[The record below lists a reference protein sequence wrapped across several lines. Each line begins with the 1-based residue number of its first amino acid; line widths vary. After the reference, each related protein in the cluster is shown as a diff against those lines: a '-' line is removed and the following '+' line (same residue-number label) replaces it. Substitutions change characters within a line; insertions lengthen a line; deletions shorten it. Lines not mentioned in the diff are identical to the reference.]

1 MAVGLYKHNAYAYEQ
16 IEEKLKTSNR
26 TCVIH
31 PTGSGKSFIA
41 IKWLYENR
49 NKKCLFL
56 TSQKPIIDQIIRHIE
71 SCGLTLNDFPY
82 LKFDLYQNIT
92 EQIAT
97 TYSTDCI
104 VLDEFHRCGAP
115 KWGKGL
121 DVLLNNNSNAKVLGF
136 SATPIRYLDDCRNM
150 AEELFDNNIA
160 SQITL
165 VEAVTKG
172 ILPLPT
178 YINAL
183 YSFDEDIQRIQTK
196 INKLASESDRKL
208 FQEKFD
214 SAKKLL
220 EKSEG
225 LEKVF
230 SKNITKSNGRFIVFC
245 RDVEHMNRM
254 IEESKNW
261 FGSVNSNIDMYSVIS
276 TNKDFDNRNSI
287 ESFETSNNDH
297 LKLLFCV
304 NMLNEGLH
312 VNNIDGVIML
322 RPTISPIIYL
332 QQLGRA
338 LSVGHNEHPL
348 IFDIVNN
355 SLGIKDI
362 DKFYEQ
368 VKRQIQT
375 GTNNPA
381 ISGYKD
387 IDIGSFKVIDEM
399 SSMIDLFDI
408 IDKSLTKETYDNSK
422 AKKLYDD
429 LIELGHQ
436 PNRNNSKEESSLY
449 TALISHG
456 REWLTEEQLD
466 ILKQM
471 EIYIPEKLSQEDLSA
486 ILFEELMELGHQP
499 SQAIP
504 EESNLYSRLVQ
515 RGAKYLTED
524 QLQELS
530 NYGIYI
536 PKAMTQDERGNQLF
550 NELVQFGHQ
559 PSQAIPEESNLYS
572 RLVQRGAK
580 YLTEDQLQ
588 ELSNYGIYIPKA
600 MTQDER
606 GNQLFNELVQFGHQ
620 PARASKDKVEVNLY
634 GRLQRHGREWLT
646 EEQLQE
652 LSKLGIKLPETKGE
666 SRESEEF
673 FNELML
679 LGHQPKK
686 SNPEETS
693 LYRKLQRRGSTL
705 LTPEQRERL
714 SQLGIAVPVRLE
726 QSDYIEQAFC
736 SLINL
741 GHYPSASV
749 KEEHALYVRVYK
761 YKDKFSEEQK
771 QILSYLGF
779 IPETEVVDINHITQ
793 YVLARLNQATEK
805 GNAEMINNYQ
815 NILGIINQKNNG
827 LNGAENNPHHLK

>member
-297 LKLLFCV
+297 
-304 NMLNEGLH
+304 
-312 VNNIDGVIML
+312 
-322 RPTISPIIYL
+322 
-332 QQLGRA
+332 
-338 LSVGHNEHPL
+338 
-348 IFDIVNN
+348 
-355 SLGIKDI
+355 
-362 DKFYEQ
+362 
-368 VKRQIQT
+368 
-375 GTNNPA
+375 
-381 ISGYKD
+381 
-387 IDIGSFKVIDEM
+387 
-399 SSMIDLFDI
+399 
-408 IDKSLTKETYDNSK
+408 
-422 AKKLYDD
+422 
-429 LIELGHQ
+429 
-436 PNRNNSKEESSLY
+436 
-449 TALISHG
+449 
-456 REWLTEEQLD
+456 
-466 ILKQM
+466 
-471 EIYIPEKLSQEDLSA
+471 
-486 ILFEELMELGHQP
+486 
-499 SQAIP
+499 
-504 EESNLYSRLVQ
+504 
-515 RGAKYLTED
+515 
-524 QLQELS
+524 
-530 NYGIYI
+530 
-536 PKAMTQDERGNQLF
+536 
-550 NELVQFGHQ
+550 
-559 PSQAIPEESNLYS
+559 
-572 RLVQRGAK
+572 
-580 YLTEDQLQ
+580 
-588 ELSNYGIYIPKA
+588 
-600 MTQDER
+600 
-606 GNQLFNELVQFGHQ
+606 
-620 PARASKDKVEVNLY
+620 
-634 GRLQRHGREWLT
+634 
-646 EEQLQE
+646 
-652 LSKLGIKLPETKGE
+652 
-666 SRESEEF
+666 
-673 FNELML
+673 
-679 LGHQPKK
+679 
-686 SNPEETS
+686 
-693 LYRKLQRRGSTL
+693 
-705 LTPEQRERL
+705 
-714 SQLGIAVPVRLE
+714 
-726 QSDYIEQAFC
+726 
-736 SLINL
+736 
-741 GHYPSASV
+741 
-749 KEEHALYVRVYK
+749 
-761 YKDKFSEEQK
+761 
-771 QILSYLGF
+771 
-779 IPETEVVDINHITQ
+779 
-793 YVLARLNQATEK
+793 
-805 GNAEMINNYQ
+805 
-815 NILGIINQKNNG
+815 
-827 LNGAENNPHHLK
+827 

>member
-1 MAVGLYKHNAYAYEQ
+1 MAVELYKHNAYAYEQ

-92 EQIAT
+92 EQVAT

-115 KWGKGL
+115 EWGKGL

-261 FGSVNSNIDMYSVIS
+261 FGSVNSNIDIYSVIS
-276 TNKDFDNRNSI
+276 TNKDSDNRNSI

-312 VNNIDGVIML
+312 VNDIDGVIML

-368 VKRQIQT
+368 VKLQIQT
-375 GTNNPA
+375 GTSNPA
-381 ISGYKD
+381 ISGYND

-408 IDKSLTKETYDNSK
+408 IDKSLTKEIYESSK
-422 AKKLYDD
+422 AKKLYND

-471 EIYIPEKLSQEDLSA
+471 GIYIPEKLSQEDLSA

-515 RGAKYLTED
+515 RGAKYLTEE

-559 PSQAIPEESNLYS
+559 PT
-572 RLVQRGAK
+572 R
-580 YLTEDQLQ
+580 T
-588 ELSNYGIYIPKA
+588 
-600 MTQDER
+600 
-606 GNQLFNELVQFGHQ
+606 
-620 PARASKDKVEVNLY
+620 SKDKVEANLY

-646 EEQLQE
+646 DEQLLE
-652 LSKLGIKLPETKGE
+652 LSKLGIKLPETKDE

-726 QSDYIEQAFC
+726 ESDYIEQAFC

-741 GHYPSASV
+741 RHYPSASV
-749 KEEHALYVRVYK
+749 KEEHALYIRVYK

-793 YVLARLNQATEK
+793 YVLTRLNQATEK

-815 NILGIINQKNNG
+815 NILGIINKKNNG

>member
-368 VKRQIQT
+368 VKRQIQA

>member
-1 MAVGLYKHNAYAYEQ
+1 MAVELYKHNAYAYEQ

-49 NKKCLFL
+49 NRNCLFL

-71 SCGLTLNDFPY
+71 SCGLTLNDFPN

-92 EQIAT
+92 EQVAK

-115 KWGKGL
+115 EWGKGL

-150 AEELFDNNIA
+150 TEELFDNNIA

-165 VEAVTKG
+165 VEAVAKG

-183 YSFDEDIQRIQTK
+183 YSFDEDIQRIQKK
-196 INKLASESDRKL
+196 INRLASESDRKL

-214 SAKKLL
+214 SAKRLL

-261 FGSVNSNIDMYSVIS
+261 FESVNDNIDIYSVIS

-368 VKRQIQT
+368 VKRQIQA

-422 AKKLYDD
+422 EKKLYDE
-429 LIELGHQ
+429 LIEYQKSQLYILDKAKDAIADYIA
-436 PNRNNSKEESSLY
+436 SDASSLKEY
-449 TALISHG
+449 VKSRDMSLST
-456 REWLTEEQLD
+456 LTYYLD
-466 ILKQM
+466 ILILCEDPLYETYKISALEKEEFEKTKQISNGVEVINKLQNGVLLEDGSIRDFDLIDYYEM
-471 EIYIPEKLSQEDLSA
+471 MNIKPKAAVNLLKKYISNHQLVGLKIFSQRYLEDKELTPKDVSIKLNERLEINCQKDKRGIFVRGTGKVISDDEKLAVINYILNKRIPLTDGTYESGLARVKKNVFDL
-486 ILFEELMELGHQP
+486 
-499 SQAIP
+499 
-504 EESNLYSRLVQ
+504 
-515 RGAKYLTED
+515 D
-524 QLQELS
+524 
-530 NYGIYI
+530 
-536 PKAMTQDERGNQLF
+536 KA
-550 NELVQFGHQ
+550 
-559 PSQAIPEESNLYS
+559 
-572 RLVQRGAK
+572 
-580 YLTEDQLQ
+580 
-588 ELSNYGIYIPKA
+588 
-600 MTQDER
+600 
-606 GNQLFNELVQFGHQ
+606 
-620 PARASKDKVEVNLY
+620 
-634 GRLQRHGREWLT
+634 
-646 EEQLQE
+646 
-652 LSKLGIKLPETKGE
+652 
-666 SRESEEF
+666 ESE
-673 FNELML
+673 
-679 LGHQPKK
+679 KI
-686 SNPEETS
+686 
-693 LYRKLQRRGSTL
+693 YTL
-705 LTPEQRERL
+705 
-714 SQLGIAVPVRLE
+714 V
-726 QSDYIEQAFC
+726 
-736 SLINL
+736 
-741 GHYPSASV
+741 
-749 KEEHALYVRVYK
+749 
-761 YKDKFSEEQK
+761 
-771 QILSYLGF
+771 
-779 IPETEVVDINHITQ
+779 
-793 YVLARLNQATEK
+793 
-805 GNAEMINNYQ
+805 
-815 NILGIINQKNNG
+815 
-827 LNGAENNPHHLK
+827 

>member
-1 MAVGLYKHNAYAYEQ
+1 MAVELYRHNAYAYEQ

-56 TSQKPIIDQIIRHIE
+56 TSQKPIIDQIIRHIG
-71 SCGLTLNDFPY
+71 SCGLTLNDFPN

-92 EQIAT
+92 EQVAK

-115 KWGKGL
+115 EWGKGL

-160 SQITL
+160 SQISL
-165 VEAVTKG
+165 VEAVAKG

-196 INKLASESDRKL
+196 INRLASESDRKL

-214 SAKKLL
+214 SAKRLL

-225 LEKVF
+225 LERVF

-254 IEESKNW
+254 IEESRNW
-261 FGSVNSNIDMYSVIS
+261 FGDVNSNIDMYSVIS
-276 TNKDFDNRNSI
+276 TNKDSDNRNSI
-287 ESFETSNNDH
+287 ERFETSNNEH

-368 VKRQIQT
+368 VKRQIQI

-408 IDKSLTKETYDNSK
+408 IDKSLTKETYENSK

-456 REWLTEEQLD
+456 KEWLSDEQ
-466 ILKQM
+466 I
-471 EIYIPEKLSQEDLSA
+471 ETFYI
-486 ILFEELMELGHQP
+486 F
-499 SQAIP
+499 
-504 EESNLYSRLVQ
+504 NSR
-515 RGAKYLTED
+515 
-524 QLQELS
+524 
-530 NYGIYI
+530 
-536 PKAMTQDERGNQLF
+536 
-550 NELVQFGHQ
+550 
-559 PSQAIPEESNLYS
+559 
-572 RLVQRGAK
+572 
-580 YLTEDQLQ
+580 
-588 ELSNYGIYIPKA
+588 
-600 MTQDER
+600 
-606 GNQLFNELVQFGHQ
+606 
-620 PARASKDKVEVNLY
+620 
-634 GRLQRHGREWLT
+634 
-646 EEQLQE
+646 
-652 LSKLGIKLPETKGE
+652 
-666 SRESEEF
+666 
-673 FNELML
+673 
-679 LGHQPKK
+679 
-686 SNPEETS
+686 
-693 LYRKLQRRGSTL
+693 
-705 LTPEQRERL
+705 
-714 SQLGIAVPVRLE
+714 
-726 QSDYIEQAFC
+726 
-736 SLINL
+736 
-741 GHYPSASV
+741 
-749 KEEHALYVRVYK
+749 
-761 YKDKFSEEQK
+761 
-771 QILSYLGF
+771 
-779 IPETEVVDINHITQ
+779 
-793 YVLARLNQATEK
+793 
-805 GNAEMINNYQ
+805 
-815 NILGIINQKNNG
+815 
-827 LNGAENNPHHLK
+827 

>member
-312 VNNIDGVIML
+312 VNDIDGVIML

-375 GTNNPA
+375 GTSNPA
-381 ISGYKD
+381 ISGYND

-408 IDKSLTKETYDNSK
+408 IDKSLTKETYENSK
-422 AKKLYDD
+422 AKKLYND

-436 PNRNNSKEESSLY
+436 PNRNNSKEESALY
-449 TALISHG
+449 TALINHG
-456 REWLTEEQLD
+456 KEWLTEERLD
-466 ILKQM
+466 ILRQM
-471 EIYIPEKLSQEDLSA
+471 GIYIPEKLSQEDLSA

-499 SQAIP
+499 
-504 EESNLYSRLVQ
+504 
-515 RGAKYLTED
+515 
-524 QLQELS
+524 
-530 NYGIYI
+530 
-536 PKAMTQDERGNQLF
+536 
-550 NELVQFGHQ
+550 
-559 PSQAIPEESNLYS
+559 
-572 RLVQRGAK
+572 
-580 YLTEDQLQ
+580 
-588 ELSNYGIYIPKA
+588 
-600 MTQDER
+600 
-606 GNQLFNELVQFGHQ
+606 
-620 PARASKDKVEVNLY
+620 ARASKDKVEANLY

-646 EEQLQE
+646 DEQLLE
-652 LSKLGIKLPETKGE
+652 LSKLGIKLPETKDE

>member
-312 VNNIDGVIML
+312 VNDIDGVIML

>member
-312 VNNIDGVIML
+312 VNDIDGVIML

-375 GTNNPA
+375 GTSNPA
-381 ISGYKD
+381 ISGYND

-408 IDKSLTKETYDNSK
+408 IDKSLTKETYENSK
-422 AKKLYDD
+422 AKKLYND

-436 PNRNNSKEESSLY
+436 PNRNNSKEESALY
-449 TALISHG
+449 TALINHG
-456 REWLTEEQLD
+456 
-466 ILKQM
+466 K
-471 EIYIPEKLSQEDLSA
+471 
-486 ILFEELMELGHQP
+486 
-499 SQAIP
+499 
-504 EESNLYSRLVQ
+504 
-515 RGAKYLTED
+515 
-524 QLQELS
+524 
-530 NYGIYI
+530 
-536 PKAMTQDERGNQLF
+536 
-550 NELVQFGHQ
+550 
-559 PSQAIPEESNLYS
+559 
-572 RLVQRGAK
+572 
-580 YLTEDQLQ
+580 
-588 ELSNYGIYIPKA
+588 
-600 MTQDER
+600 
-606 GNQLFNELVQFGHQ
+606 
-620 PARASKDKVEVNLY
+620 
-634 GRLQRHGREWLT
+634 EWLT

>member
-1 MAVGLYKHNAYAYEQ
+1 MAVELYRHNAYAYEQ

-71 SCGLTLNDFPY
+71 SCGLTLNDFPN

-92 EQIAT
+92 EQAAK
-97 TYSTDCI
+97 TYSMDCI

-115 KWGKGL
+115 EWGKGL
-121 DVLLNNNSNAKVLGF
+121 DILLNNNSNAKVLGF

-165 VEAVTKG
+165 VEAVAKG

-183 YSFDEDIQRIQTK
+183 YSFDQDIQRIQTK
-196 INKLASESDRKL
+196 INRLAYESDRKL

-214 SAKKLL
+214 SAKRLL

-245 RDVEHMNRM
+245 RDVEHMNKM
-254 IEESKNW
+254 IEESKKW
-261 FGSVNSNIDMYSVIS
+261 FGLVNSDIDIYSVTS
-276 TNKDFDNRNSI
+276 TNKDSDNRSSI
-287 ESFETSNNDH
+287 ENFETSTNNH

-312 VNNIDGVIML
+312 VNDIDGVIML

-368 VKRQIQT
+368 VKRQIQI
-375 GTNNPA
+375 GTSNPA
-381 ISGYKD
+381 ISSYKD
-387 IDIGSFKVIDEM
+387 IDIDSFKVIDEM

-408 IDKSLTKETYDNSK
+408 IDKSLTKETYENSK

-429 LIELGHQ
+429 LVVLGHQ
-436 PNRNNSKEESSLY
+436 PNRNNSKEESALY
-449 TALISHG
+449 TSLINHG
-456 REWLTEEQLD
+456 KEWLTEEQ
-466 ILKQM
+466 IETLKQM
-471 EIYIPEKLSQEDLSA
+471 GIYIPEKLSQEDLSS
-486 ILFEELMELGHQP
+486 ILFQDLIDLGHQP
-499 SQAIP
+499 SQNIS

-515 RGAKYLTED
+515 RGAKYLTEE

-536 PKAMTQDERGNQLF
+536 PKTMTQDERGNQLF
-550 NELVQFGHQ
+550 NDL
-559 PSQAIPEESNLYS
+559 I
-572 RLVQRGAK
+572 
-580 YLTEDQLQ
+580 
-588 ELSNYGIYIPKA
+588 
-600 MTQDER
+600 
-606 GNQLFNELVQFGHQ
+606 QFGHQ
-620 PARASKDKVEVNLY
+620 PARTSEDKAEANLY
-634 GRLQRHGREWLT
+634 GRLQRHGKEWLT
-646 EEQLQE
+646 EEQLLE
-652 LSKLGIKLPETKGE
+652 LSKLGISLPETKDE
-666 SRESEEF
+666 NRESKEF
-673 FNELML
+673 FNELMA

-686 SNPEETS
+686 SNPDETS

-705 LTPEQRERL
+705 LTSEQKEKL
-714 SQLGIAVPVRLE
+714 SQIGITVPVKLE
-726 QSDYIEQAFC
+726 ESDYIDQTFC
-736 SLINL
+736 GLINL

-749 KEEHALYVRVYK
+749 KEEHALYIRIYK
-761 YKDKFSEEQK
+761 WKDKFSEEQK
-771 QILSYLGF
+771 QILSYLDFLPG
-779 IPETEVVDINHITQ
+779 TVAVDINQITQ
-793 YVLARLNQATEK
+793 YVLTKLNQATEK
-805 GNAEMINNYQ
+805 GNTEMINNYQ
-815 NILGIINQKNNG
+815 NILETINQKIMD
-827 LNGAENNPHHLK
+827 

>member
-1 MAVGLYKHNAYAYEQ
+1 MAVELYKHNAYAYEQ

-71 SCGLTLNDFPY
+71 SCGLTLNDFPN
-82 LKFDLYQNIT
+82 LKFDLYPNIT
-92 EQIAT
+92 EQVAK
-97 TYSTDCI
+97 TYFTDCI

-115 KWGKGL
+115 EWGKGL
-121 DVLLNNNSNAKVLGF
+121 DVLLNNNYNTKVLGF

-165 VEAVTKG
+165 VEAVAKG

-196 INKLASESDRKL
+196 INRLASESDRKL

-214 SAKKLL
+214 SAKRLL

-254 IEESKNW
+254 IEESRNW
-261 FGSVNSNIDMYSVIS
+261 FGDVNSNIDMYSVIS
-276 TNKDFDNRNSI
+276 TNKDSDNRNSI
-287 ESFETSNNDH
+287 ERFETSNNEH

-312 VNNIDGVIML
+312 VNDIDGVIML

-368 VKRQIQT
+368 VKRQIQI

-408 IDKSLTKETYDNSK
+408 IDKSLTKETYENSK

-436 PNRNNSKEESSLY
+436 PSQS
-449 TALISHG
+449 IS
-456 REWLTEEQLD
+456 
-466 ILKQM
+466 
-471 EIYIPEKLSQEDLSA
+471 
-486 ILFEELMELGHQP
+486 
-499 SQAIP
+499 

-515 RGAKYLTED
+515 RGAKYLTKE
-524 QLQELS
+524 
-530 NYGIYI
+530 
-536 PKAMTQDERGNQLF
+536 
-550 NELVQFGHQ
+550 
-559 PSQAIPEESNLYS
+559 
-572 RLVQRGAK
+572 
-580 YLTEDQLQ
+580 QLQ

-620 PARASKDKVEVNLY
+620 PAGTSKDKAEVNLY
-634 GRLQRHGREWLT
+634 GRLQRHGKEWLT
-646 EEQLQE
+646 EEQLLE
-652 LSKLGIKLPETKGE
+652 LSKLGISLPKTKDE

-673 FNELML
+673 FNELMS

-686 SNPEETS
+686 SNPDETS

-714 SQLGIAVPVRLE
+714 SQLGIAVPIKLE
-726 QSDYIEQAFC
+726 ESDYIEQAFC
-736 SLINL
+736 GLINL
-741 GHYPSASV
+741 GHYPSATV
-749 KEEHALYVRVYK
+749 KEEHALYMRVYK
-761 YKDKFSEEQK
+761 WKDKFSEEQK

-779 IPETEVVDINHITQ
+779 MPETKVVDINQITQ
-793 YVLARLNQATEK
+793 YVFTRLNQATEK

-827 LNGAENNPHHLK
+827 LNGAENNPHHL

>member
-312 VNNIDGVIML
+312 VNDIDGVIML

-375 GTNNPA
+375 GTSNPA
-381 ISGYKD
+381 ISGYND

-408 IDKSLTKETYDNSK
+408 IDKSLTKETYENSK
-422 AKKLYDD
+422 AKKLYND

-436 PNRNNSKEESSLY
+436 PNRNNSKEESALY
-449 TALISHG
+449 TALINHG
-456 REWLTEEQLD
+456 KEWLTEERLD
-466 ILKQM
+466 ILRQM
-471 EIYIPEKLSQEDLSA
+471 GIYIPEKLSQEDLSA

-515 RGAKYLTED
+515 RGAKY
-524 QLQELS
+524 
-530 NYGIYI
+530 
-536 PKAMTQDERGNQLF
+536 
-550 NELVQFGHQ
+550 
-559 PSQAIPEESNLYS
+559 
-572 RLVQRGAK
+572 
-580 YLTEDQLQ
+580 
-588 ELSNYGIYIPKA
+588 
-600 MTQDER
+600 
-606 GNQLFNELVQFGHQ
+606 
-620 PARASKDKVEVNLY
+620 
-634 GRLQRHGREWLT
+634 LT

>member
-196 INKLASESDRKL
+196 INRLASESDRKL

-261 FGSVNSNIDMYSVIS
+261 FESVNDNIDIYSVIS

-312 VNNIDGVIML
+312 VNDIDGVIML

-375 GTNNPA
+375 GTSNPA
-381 ISGYKD
+381 ISGYND

-408 IDKSLTKETYDNSK
+408 IDKSLTKETYENSK
-422 AKKLYDD
+422 AKKLYND

-436 PNRNNSKEESSLY
+436 PNRNNSKEESALY
-449 TALISHG
+449 TALINHG
-456 REWLTEEQLD
+456 KEWLSEEQLE

-471 EIYIPEKLSQEDLSA
+471 GIYIPEKLSQEDLSA

-515 RGAKYLTED
+515 RGAKY
-524 QLQELS
+524 
-530 NYGIYI
+530 
-536 PKAMTQDERGNQLF
+536 
-550 NELVQFGHQ
+550 
-559 PSQAIPEESNLYS
+559 
-572 RLVQRGAK
+572 
-580 YLTEDQLQ
+580 
-588 ELSNYGIYIPKA
+588 
-600 MTQDER
+600 
-606 GNQLFNELVQFGHQ
+606 
-620 PARASKDKVEVNLY
+620 
-634 GRLQRHGREWLT
+634 LT

-779 IPETEVVDINHITQ
+779 IPETEVVDINRITQ
-793 YVLARLNQATEK
+793 YVLTRLNQATEK
-805 GNAEMINNYQ
+805 NNAEMINNYQ

>member
-312 VNNIDGVIML
+312 INDIDGVIML

-375 GTNNPA
+375 GTSNPA
-381 ISGYKD
+381 ISGYND

-515 RGAKYLTED
+515 RGAKYLTEE

-580 YLTEDQLQ
+580 YLTEEQLQ

-620 PARASKDKVEVNLY
+620 PARASKDKVEANLY

-646 EEQLQE
+646 DEQLLE
-652 LSKLGIKLPETKGE
+652 LSKLGIKLPETKDE

>member
-1 MAVGLYKHNAYAYEQ
+1 MAVELYKHNAYAYEQ

-49 NKKCLFL
+49 NRNCLFL

-71 SCGLTLNDFPY
+71 SCGLTLNDFPN

-92 EQIAT
+92 EQVAK

-115 KWGKGL
+115 EWGKGL

-150 AEELFDNNIA
+150 TEELFDNNIA

-165 VEAVTKG
+165 VEAVAKG

-183 YSFDEDIQRIQTK
+183 YSFDEDIQRIQKK
-196 INKLASESDRKL
+196 INRLASESDRKL

-214 SAKKLL
+214 SAKRLL

-261 FGSVNSNIDMYSVIS
+261 FESVNDNIDIYSVIS

-297 LKLLFCV
+297 LKLLFCL

-368 VKRQIQT
+368 VKRQIQA

-422 AKKLYDD
+422 EKKLYDD

-436 PNRNNSKEESSLY
+436 PNRNNSKEESTLY
-449 TALISHG
+449 TTLINHG
-456 REWLTEEQLD
+456 KEWLSEEQLE

-471 EIYIPEKLSQEDLSA
+471 GIYIPEKLSQEDLSA

-499 SQAIP
+499 SQAIT
-504 EESNLYSRLVQ
+504 EESNL
-515 RGAKYLTED
+515 
-524 QLQELS
+524 
-530 NYGIYI
+530 
-536 PKAMTQDERGNQLF
+536 
-550 NELVQFGHQ
+550 
-559 PSQAIPEESNLYS
+559 
-572 RLVQRGAK
+572 
-580 YLTEDQLQ
+580 
-588 ELSNYGIYIPKA
+588 
-600 MTQDER
+600 
-606 GNQLFNELVQFGHQ
+606 
-620 PARASKDKVEVNLY
+620 
-634 GRLQRHGREWLT
+634 
-646 EEQLQE
+646 
-652 LSKLGIKLPETKGE
+652 
-666 SRESEEF
+666 
-673 FNELML
+673 
-679 LGHQPKK
+679 
-686 SNPEETS
+686 
-693 LYRKLQRRGSTL
+693 
-705 LTPEQRERL
+705 
-714 SQLGIAVPVRLE
+714 
-726 QSDYIEQAFC
+726 
-736 SLINL
+736 
-741 GHYPSASV
+741 
-749 KEEHALYVRVYK
+749 
-761 YKDKFSEEQK
+761 
-771 QILSYLGF
+771 
-779 IPETEVVDINHITQ
+779 
-793 YVLARLNQATEK
+793 
-805 GNAEMINNYQ
+805 
-815 NILGIINQKNNG
+815 
-827 LNGAENNPHHLK
+827 

>member
-1 MAVGLYKHNAYAYEQ
+1 MAVELYRHNAYAYEQ

-71 SCGLTLNDFPY
+71 SCGLTLNDFPN
-82 LKFDLYQNIT
+82 LRFDLYQNIT
-92 EQIAT
+92 EQVAK
-97 TYSTDCI
+97 TYFTDCI
-104 VLDEFHRCGAP
+104 VLDEFHRCGASE
-115 KWGKGL
+115 WGKGL
-121 DVLLNNNSNAKVLGF
+121 DILLNNNFNAKVLGL

-172 ILPLPT
+172 ILPMPT

-196 INKLASESDRKL
+196 INRLASESDRKL

-214 SAKKLL
+214 SAKRLL

-230 SKNITKSNGRFIVFC
+230 SKNITKVNGRFIVFC

-254 IEESKNW
+254 IEKSKSW
-261 FGSVNSNIDMYSVIS
+261 FGDVNSNIDMYSVIS
-276 TNKDFDNRNSI
+276 TNKDSDNRSSI
-287 ESFETSNNDH
+287 ENFETSNNEH

-312 VNNIDGVIML
+312 VNDIDGVIML

-368 VKRQIQT
+368 VKRQIQA

-387 IDIGSFKVIDEM
+387 IDIESFKVIDEM

-408 IDKSLTKETYDNSK
+408 IDKSLTKETYENSK
-422 AKKLYDD
+422 AKKLYND
-429 LIELGHQ
+429 LVALGHQ
-436 PNRNNSKEESSLY
+436 PNRNNSKEESALY

-456 REWLTEEQLD
+456 KEWLTDEQIETLR
-466 ILKQM
+466 QM
-471 EIYIPEKLSQEDLSA
+471 GIYIPEKLSQEDLSA
-486 ILFEELMELGHQP
+486 ILFKELMELGHQP

-515 RGAKYLTED
+515 RGAKYLTE
-524 QLQELS
+524 E
-530 NYGIYI
+530 
-536 PKAMTQDERGNQLF
+536 
-550 NELVQFGHQ
+550 
-559 PSQAIPEESNLYS
+559 
-572 RLVQRGAK
+572 
-580 YLTEDQLQ
+580 QLQ

-620 PARASKDKVEVNLY
+620 PARSSKNKAETNLY
-634 GRLQRHGREWLT
+634 GRLQRHGKEWLT
-646 EEQLQE
+646 EEQLLE
-652 LSKLGIKLPETKGE
+652 LAKLGISLPETKDE

-673 FNELML
+673 FNELMA
-679 LGHQPKK
+679 LGHQPKR
-686 SNPEETS
+686 SNPAETS

-705 LTPEQRERL
+705 LTPEQMERL
-714 SQLGIAVPVRLE
+714 LQLGIAVPIKLE
-726 QSDYIEQAFC
+726 ESDYVEQAFC
-736 SLINL
+736 GLVNL
-741 GHYPSASV
+741 GHYPSATV
-749 KEEHALYVRVYK
+749 KEEHALYMRVYK
-761 YKDKFSEEQK
+761 WKDKFSEEQK

-779 IPETEVVDINHITQ
+779 MPETKVVDINQITQ
-793 YVLARLNQATEK
+793 YVFTRLNQATEK
-805 GNAEMINNYQ
+805 GNTEMINNYQ
-815 NILGIINQKNNG
+815 NILETINQKNNES
-827 LNGAENNPHHLK
+827 NGADNNPHHLK

>member
-1 MAVGLYKHNAYAYEQ
+1 MAVELYRHNAYAYEQ

-56 TSQKPIIDQIIRHIE
+56 TSQKPITDQIIRHIE
-71 SCGLTLNDFPY
+71 SCGLTLNDFPN

-92 EQIAT
+92 EQVAK

-115 KWGKGL
+115 EWGKGL
-121 DVLLNNNSNAKVLGF
+121 DILLNNNSNAKVLGF

-165 VEAVTKG
+165 VEAVAKG

-183 YSFDEDIQRIQTK
+183 YSFDQDIQRIQTK
-196 INKLASESDRKL
+196 INRLAYESDRKL

-214 SAKKLL
+214 SAKRLL

-245 RDVEHMNRM
+245 RDVEHMNKM

-261 FGSVNSNIDMYSVIS
+261 FGLVNSDIDIYSVTS
-276 TNKDFDNRNSI
+276 TNKDSDNRSSI
-287 ESFETSNNDH
+287 ENFETSTNNH

-312 VNNIDGVIML
+312 VNDIDGVIML

-362 DKFYEQ
+362 DKFYGQ
-368 VKRQIQT
+368 VKRQIQI
-375 GTNNPA
+375 GTSNPA

-387 IDIGSFKVIDEM
+387 IDIDSFKVIDEM

-408 IDKSLTKETYDNSK
+408 IDKSLTKETYENSK

-429 LIELGHQ
+429 LVVLGHQ
-436 PNRNNSKEESSLY
+436 PNRNNSKEESTLY
-449 TALISHG
+449 TSLINHG
-456 REWLTEEQLD
+456 KEWLTEEQ
-466 ILKQM
+466 IETLKQM
-471 EIYIPEKLSQEDLSA
+471 GIYIPEKLSQEDLSSN
-486 ILFEELMELGHQP
+486 LFQDLIDLGHQP
-499 SQAIP
+499 SQNIS

-515 RGAKYLTED
+515 RGAKYLTEE

-536 PKAMTQDERGNQLF
+536 PKTMTQDERGNQLF
-550 NELVQFGHQ
+550 NDL
-559 PSQAIPEESNLYS
+559 I
-572 RLVQRGAK
+572 
-580 YLTEDQLQ
+580 
-588 ELSNYGIYIPKA
+588 
-600 MTQDER
+600 
-606 GNQLFNELVQFGHQ
+606 QFGHQ
-620 PARASKDKVEVNLY
+620 PARTSEDKAEANLY
-634 GRLQRHGREWLT
+634 GRLQRHGKEWLT
-646 EEQLQE
+646 EEQLLE
-652 LSKLGIKLPETKGE
+652 LSKLGISLPETKDE
-666 SRESEEF
+666 NRESKEF
-673 FNELML
+673 FNELMT

-686 SNPEETS
+686 SNPDETS

-705 LTPEQRERL
+705 LTSEQKEKL
-714 SQLGIAVPVRLE
+714 SQIGIIVPVKLE
-726 QSDYIEQAFC
+726 ESDYIDQTFC
-736 SLINL
+736 GLINL

-749 KEEHALYVRVYK
+749 KEEHALYIRIYK
-761 YKDKFSEEQK
+761 WKDKFSEEQK
-771 QILSYLGF
+771 QILSYLDF
-779 IPETEVVDINHITQ
+779 IPGTVVVDINQMTQ
-793 YVLARLNQATEK
+793 YILTKLNQATEK
-805 GNAEMINNYQ
+805 GNTEMINNYQ
-815 NILGIINQKNNG
+815 NILETINQKNNG
-827 LNGAENNPHHLK
+827 LNGTENNPHHL

>member
-312 VNNIDGVIML
+312 VNDIDGVIML

-375 GTNNPA
+375 GTSNPA
-381 ISGYKD
+381 ISGYND

-408 IDKSLTKETYDNSK
+408 IDKSLTKETYENSK
-422 AKKLYDD
+422 AKKLYND
-429 LIELGHQ
+429 LI
-436 PNRNNSKEESSLY
+436 
-449 TALISHG
+449 
-456 REWLTEEQLD
+456 
-466 ILKQM
+466 
-471 EIYIPEKLSQEDLSA
+471 
-486 ILFEELMELGHQP
+486 ELGHQP

-515 RGAKYLTED
+515 RGAKYLTEE

-536 PKAMTQDERGNQLF
+536 PKA
-550 NELVQFGHQ
+550 
-559 PSQAIPEESNLYS
+559 
-572 RLVQRGAK
+572 K
-580 YLTEDQLQ
+580 
-588 ELSNYGIYIPKA
+588 
-600 MTQDER
+600 TQDER

>member
-1 MAVGLYKHNAYAYEQ
+1 MAVELYKHNAYAYEQ

-31 PTGSGKSFIA
+31 PTGSGK
-41 IKWLYENR
+41 WLYENR
-49 NKKCLFL
+49 NRNCLFL

-71 SCGLTLNDFPY
+71 SCGLTLNDFPN

-92 EQIAT
+92 EQVAK

-115 KWGKGL
+115 EWGKGL

-150 AEELFDNNIA
+150 TEELFDNNIA

-165 VEAVTKG
+165 VEAVAKG

-183 YSFDEDIQRIQTK
+183 YSFDEDIQRIQKK
-196 INKLASESDRKL
+196 INRLASESDRKL

-214 SAKKLL
+214 SAKRLL

-261 FGSVNSNIDMYSVIS
+261 FESVNDNIDIYSVIS

-368 VKRQIQT
+368 VKRQIQA

-422 AKKLYDD
+422 EKKLYDD

-436 PNRNNSKEESSLY
+436 PNRNNSKEESTLY
-449 TALISHG
+449 TTLINHG
-456 REWLTEEQLD
+456 KEWLSEEQLE

-471 EIYIPEKLSQEDLSA
+471 GIYIPEKLSQEDLSA

-515 RGAKYLTED
+515 RGAKYLTEE
-524 QLQELS
+524 QLKELS

-536 PKAMTQDERGNQLF
+536 PKAITQDERSNQLF
-550 NELVQFGHQ
+550 NELVQ
-559 PSQAIPEESNLYS
+559 L
-572 RLVQRGAK
+572 
-580 YLTEDQLQ
+580 
-588 ELSNYGIYIPKA
+588 
-600 MTQDER
+600 
-606 GNQLFNELVQFGHQ
+606 GHQ
-620 PARASKDKVEVNLY
+620 PARTSKDKAEANLY
-634 GRLQRHGREWLT
+634 GRLQRHGKEWLT
-646 EEQLQE
+646 EEQLLE
-652 LSKLGIKLPETKGE
+652 LSKLGITLPKIKDE

-673 FNELML
+673 FNELMS

-686 SNPEETS
+686 SNPDETS

-705 LTPEQRERL
+705 LTPEQREKL
-714 SQLGIAVPVRLE
+714 SQLGIAIPVKLE
-726 QSDYIEQAFC
+726 ESDYIEQAFC
-736 SLINL
+736 GLVNL

-749 KEEHALYVRVYK
+749 KHALYIRVYK

-779 IPETEVVDINHITQ
+779 ISETEVVDINRITQ
-793 YVLARLNQATEK
+793 YVLIRLNQATEK
-805 GNAEMINNYQ
+805 NNAEMINNYQ

-827 LNGAENNPHHLK
+827 LNGVENNPHHL

>member
-1 MAVGLYKHNAYAYEQ
+1 MAVELYRHNAYAYEQ

-71 SCGLTLNDFPY
+71 SCGLTLNDFPN

-92 EQIAT
+92 EQAAK
-97 TYSTDCI
+97 TYSMDCI

-115 KWGKGL
+115 EWGKGL
-121 DVLLNNNSNAKVLGF
+121 DILLNNNSNAKVLGF

-150 AEELFDNNIA
+150 VEELFDNNIA

-165 VEAVTKG
+165 VEAVAKG

-183 YSFDEDIQRIQTK
+183 YSFDQDIQRIQTK
-196 INKLASESDRKL
+196 INRLAYESDRKL

-214 SAKKLL
+214 SAKRLL

-245 RDVEHMNRM
+245 RDVEHMNKM

-261 FGSVNSNIDMYSVIS
+261 FGLVNSDIDIYSVTS
-276 TNKDFDNRNSI
+276 TNKDSDNRSSI
-287 ESFETSNNDH
+287 ENFETSTNNH

-312 VNNIDGVIML
+312 VNDIDGVIML

-368 VKRQIQT
+368 VKRQIQI
-375 GTNNPA
+375 GTSNPA

-387 IDIGSFKVIDEM
+387 IDIDSFKVIDEM

-408 IDKSLTKETYDNSK
+408 IDKSLTKETYENSK

-429 LIELGHQ
+429 LVVLGHQ
-436 PNRNNSKEESSLY
+436 PNRNNSKEESTLY
-449 TALISHG
+449 TALINHG
-456 REWLTEEQLD
+456 KEWLTEEQ
-466 ILKQM
+466 IETLKQM
-471 EIYIPEKLSQEDLSA
+471 GIYIPEKLSQEDLSS
-486 ILFEELMELGHQP
+486 ILFQDLIDLGHQP
-499 SQAIP
+499 SQNIS

-515 RGAKYLTED
+515 RGAKYLTEE

-536 PKAMTQDERGNQLF
+536 PKTMTQDERGNQLF
-550 NELVQFGHQ
+550 NDL
-559 PSQAIPEESNLYS
+559 I
-572 RLVQRGAK
+572 
-580 YLTEDQLQ
+580 
-588 ELSNYGIYIPKA
+588 
-600 MTQDER
+600 
-606 GNQLFNELVQFGHQ
+606 QFGHQ
-620 PARASKDKVEVNLY
+620 PARTSEDKAEANLY
-634 GRLQRHGREWLT
+634 GRLQRHGKEWLT
-646 EEQLQE
+646 EEQLLE
-652 LSKLGIKLPETKGE
+652 LSKLGISLPETKDE
-666 SRESEEF
+666 NRESKEF
-673 FNELML
+673 FNELMA

-686 SNPEETS
+686 SNPDETS

-705 LTPEQRERL
+705 LTSEQKEKL
-714 SQLGIAVPVRLE
+714 SQIGITVPVKLE
-726 QSDYIEQAFC
+726 ESDYIDQTFC
-736 SLINL
+736 GLINL

-749 KEEHALYVRVYK
+749 KEEHALYIRIYK
-761 YKDKFSEEQK
+761 WKDKFSEEQK
-771 QILSYLGF
+771 QILSYLDF
-779 IPETEVVDINHITQ
+779 IPGTVAVDINQITQ
-793 YVLARLNQATEK
+793 YVLTKLNQATEK
-805 GNAEMINNYQ
+805 GNTEMINNYQ
-815 NILGIINQKNNG
+815 NILETINQKNNG
-827 LNGAENNPHHLK
+827 LNGTENNPHHL